1 MPVGMFKNVDKS
13 TVCSLLNTL
22 YVRRHIDG
30 YLQPFYNK
38 FFEANKEAI
47 IASHELESSAKASYS
62 EPEYFVGALEIAYRQ
77 LLELFEMKDIHYAML
92 EDYERES
99 LPYRRSTK

>member
-38 FFEANKEAI
+38 FFEDNKTTI
-47 IASHELESSAKASYS
+47 IAAHESEAFNKP
-62 EPEYFVGALEIAYRQ
+62 EPEYFTGALEIAYRQ
-77 LLELFEMKDIHYAML
+77 LLELFEMKDIHYSML

-99 LPYRRSTK
+99 MTYRRSTK